1 MLPLGPQR
9 NQLQKVTPVK
19 LHTDFPVLVGRF
31 QLLYAS
37 TQFWFFY
44 LWLMFRKKIHENE
57 GRSTLSALFIL
68 TLLCTSEIK
77 PPPFCRSLEI
87 EALTAYWVTFCALKL
102 SKNNSLWQLRMQ
114 LGGKS
119 KSLSLLFVEL
129 NESSIVQYVY
139 MVFSHYCSSP
149 PQGCAHTDCKVTK
162 VQAVTNFVLLNTHTT
177 PLKALEFSKTL

>member
-9 NQLQKVTPVK
+9 KQLQKVTPVK

-37 TQFWFFY
+37 TQLWFFY
-44 LWLMFRKKIHENE
+44 LWLMFSKKIHENE
-57 GRSTLSALFIL
+57 GGSTLSALFIL

-102 SKNNSLWQLRMQ
+102 SKNNSL
-114 LGGKS
+114 
-119 KSLSLLFVEL
+119 
-129 NESSIVQYVY
+129 
-139 MVFSHYCSSP
+139 
-149 PQGCAHTDCKVTK
+149 
-162 VQAVTNFVLLNTHTT
+162 
-177 PLKALEFSKTL
+177 